1 MPSVAVI
8 SHWFHKRRVLAM
20 AIVASGS
27 SVGAVVHPIMLN
39 NTLNSSLGFGNS
51 VRASAG
57 LIAGMLLLAAMLMK
71 TRLPPPQQTIP
82 LIPAVKKFSRDKAYV
97 FTTLGYEGHCTLPV
111 FVPLLMVVV

>member
-1 MPSVAVI
+1 
-8 SHWFHKRRVLAM
+8 M

-39 NTLNSSLGFGNS
+39 NTLHSSLGFGNS

-57 LIAGMLLLAAMLMK
+57 LVAGMLLLASLLMK

-82 LIPAVKKFSRDKAYV
+82 VGPTVKKFLGDRAYM
-97 FTTLGYEGHCTLPV
+97 FTTAG
-111 FVPLLMVVV
+111 